1 MRNVP
6 LIGLVKGID
15 SIRRLSVR
23 RATYNCMSRA
33 YAKEILRE
41 IKGLRYFDDTDI
53 MFYRQE
59 TLQGVNLLKKK
70 KIVNLTEM
78 RRLAI
83 GLVAIEQAIRE
94 RMGGEI

>member
-1 MRNVP
+1 
-6 LIGLVKGID
+6 
-15 SIRRLSVR
+15 VR

>member
-1 MRNVP
+1 MN
-6 LIGLVKGID
+6 
-15 SIRRLSVR
+15 
-23 RATYNCMSRA
+23 RA

-59 TLQGVNLLKKK
+59 TLRGVKLLKKK

-83 GLVAIEQAIRE
+83 GLVAVEQAIRE

>member
-1 MRNVP
+1 
-6 LIGLVKGID
+6 
-15 SIRRLSVR
+15 VR
-23 RATYNCMSRA
+23 RATYDCMNRA

-41 IKGLRYFDDTDI
+41 IKGLRYFDDSDI

-59 TLQGVNLLKKK
+59 TLRGVNLLKQK

-78 RRLAI
+78 RRFAI